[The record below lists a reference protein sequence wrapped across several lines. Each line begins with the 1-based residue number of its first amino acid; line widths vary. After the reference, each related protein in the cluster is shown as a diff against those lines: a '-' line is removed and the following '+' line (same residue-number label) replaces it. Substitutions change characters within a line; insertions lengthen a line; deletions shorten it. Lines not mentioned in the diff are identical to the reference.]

1 MEPELRLDLR
11 LQLSP
16 QLIELLKLL
25 QLPRLELEQ
34 LIRLELQQNPLLE
47 EVEEEVEEDES
58 EEETEN
64 EEESE
69 LGDEFEWAEFLQ
81 DGLDSGYKPDRRK
94 AEDFTQQIPEVPA
107 SLRDHLITQIHLKAT
122 SNEQILLGEYIV
134 DSLDDD
140 GYLRSAS
147 VEEIAAALNVE
158 VEKVE
163 EALVLVQSL
172 DPPGVGAREL
182 KECLLIQLRN
192 SGKDDGLEVKI
203 VERHLNDL
211 KNKRYQ
217 AIARSLRVGEKVLQK
232 AIGIISSLQPRPG
245 SGAWG
250 SQVRYVT
257 PDVLIERA
265 EDEFRV
271 FLNET
276 NIPHLRISRSY
287 KEVLAGRKSRS
298 KGEREFVRK
307 RLASARFLIN
317 GLDER
322 RRTIMKVMSFIADT
336 QKDFLERGVT
346 NLRPMTLRTVAD
358 ALGIHEST
366 VSRVIRG
373 KYVQTPQG
381 VFDLKFF
388 FSGAVKSYRSEDV
401 SARSVRA
408 RIAELVKNEDKKK
421 PLSDKKISEI
431 LSSEGFEVAR
441 RTVGK
446 YRDELRIL
454 PSKMRREP

>member
-47 EVEEEVEEDES
+47 EVEEDLEEDQP
-58 EEETEN
+58 EEETAED
-64 EEESE
+64 SE
-69 LGDEFEWAEFLQ
+69 PEDEFEWAEFLQ
-81 DGLDSGYKPDRRK
+81 DGLDSAYKPDRRRT
-94 AEDFTQQIPEVPA
+94 EDFTQQIPEVPA
-107 SLRDHLITQIHLKAT
+107 SLRDHLITQVHLKAE
-122 SNEQILLGEYIV
+122 SNEQMLIGEYIV

-140 GYLRSAS
+140 GYLRSVN
-147 VEEIAAALNVE
+147 VEEIATALNVQ

-163 EALVLVQSL
+163 DALALLQSL

-192 SGKDDGLEVKI
+192 SGKDGGLEVKI
-203 VERHLNDL
+203 VEGHLNDL

-217 AIARSLRVGEKVLQK
+217 AIARSLRVNEKVLQK
-232 AIGIISSLQPRPG
+232 AIGVISALQPRPG

-250 SQVRYVT
+250 SAVRYVT
-257 PDVLIERA
+257 PDVMIERT

-287 KEVLAGRKSRS
+287 KEVLSGRRGRS
-298 KGEREFVRK
+298 KKEREFVRK

-322 RRTIMKVMSFIADT
+322 RRTIMKVMSFICET
-336 QKDFLERGVT
+336 QNDFLERGVT
-346 NLRPMTLRTVAD
+346 SLKPMTLRTVAD

-373 KYVQTPQG
+373 KYIQTPQG
-381 VFDLKFF
+381 VFNLKFF
-388 FSGAVKSYRSEDV
+388 FSGAVKSYRTEEV
-401 SARSVRA
+401 SSRSVRA
-408 RIAELVKNEDKKK
+408 RIGELIKNEDKKK
-421 PLSDKKISEI
+421 PLSDKRISEV
-431 LSSEGFEVAR
+431 LESEGFEVAR

>member
-47 EVEEEVEEDES
+47 EVEEDVEEEQPEEEDES
-58 EEETEN
+58 TEEPE
-64 EEESE
+64 
-69 LGDEFEWAEFLQ
+69 DEFEWAEFLQ
-81 DGLDSGYKPDRRK
+81 DDLDSGYKPDRRK
-94 AEDFTQQIPEVPA
+94 TEDFTQQIPEVPA
-107 SLRDHLITQIHLKAT
+107 SLRDHLITQIHLKAK
-122 SNEQILLGEYIV
+122 SNEQMLICEYIA

-140 GYLRSAS
+140 GYLRSVS
-147 VEEIAAALNVE
+147 VEEIASALNVE
-158 VEKVE
+158 IEKVE
-163 EALVLVQSL
+163 DALALVQSL

-192 SGKDDGLEVKI
+192 NGKGDGLEVKI
-203 VERHLNDL
+203 VEGHLNDL

-217 AIARSLRVGEKVLQK
+217 AIARSLKVNEKALQR
-232 AIGIISSLQPRPG
+232 AIGVISSLQPRPG

-250 SQVRYVT
+250 SEVRYVT

-287 KEVLAGRKSRS
+287 KEVLSGRRGRS
-298 KGEREFVRK
+298 KKEREFVRK

-322 RRTIMKVMSFIADT
+322 RRTIMKVMNFIAEN

-346 NLRPMTLRTVAD
+346 DLRPMTLRTVAD

-373 KYVQTPQG
+373 KYVQTPHG
-381 VFDLKFF
+381 VFNLKFF
-388 FSGAVKSYRSEDV
+388 FSGAVKSYRSDEV

-408 RIAELVKNEDKKK
+408 RIAELIKNEDKKK
-421 PLSDKKISEI
+421 PLSDKRVSEI
-431 LSSEGFEVAR
+431 LGSEGFEVAR

-446 YRDELRIL
+446 YREELKIL

>member
-1 MEPELRLDLR
+1 MEPELRLTLR

-34 LIRLELQQNPLLE
+34 LIRTELEQNPLLE
-47 EVEEEVEEDES
+47 EIESDEDE
-58 EEETEN
+58 TESS

-69 LGDEFEWAEFLQ
+69 PADEFEWAEYLQ
-81 DGLDSGYKPDRRK
+81 DDLDPSYKPDRRRT
-94 AEDFTQQIPEVPA
+94 EDFTQQIPAVPA
-107 SLRDHLITQIHLKAT
+107 SLRDYLMTQVHLRGN
-122 SNEQILLGEYIV
+122 SDEQILIGEYIV

-140 GYLRSAS
+140 GYLRSVT
-147 VEEIAAALNVE
+147 VEEIA
-158 VEKVE
+158 
-163 EALVLVQSL
+163 EALDVELESVESALALVQSL
-172 DPPGVGAREL
+172 DPPGVGARNL
-182 KECLLIQLRN
+182 KECLLIQLRGR
-192 SGKDDGLEVKI
+192 GKKDGIEVKI
-203 VERHLNDL
+203 VNEHLNDL

-217 AIARSLRVGEKVLQK
+217 AITRSLKITEKTLQK
-232 AIGIISSLQPRPG
+232 AVDVISSLQPRPG

-250 SQVRYVT
+250 SEVRYVT

-265 EDEFRV
+265 EDEYRV

-276 NIPHLRISRSY
+276 NIPHLRVSKSY
-287 KEVLAGRKSRS
+287 KDVLANLRGRS
-298 KGEREFVRK
+298 KKEKEFVRK

-322 RRTIMKVMSFIADT
+322 RRTIMKVMSFIAEN
-336 QKDFLERGVT
+336 QRNFLEKGVSQ
-346 NLRPMTLRTVAD
+346 LKPMTLRVVAD

-381 VFDLKFF
+381 VFNLKFF
-388 FSGAVKSYRSEDV
+388 FSAAIRSDHSEDV
-401 SARSVRA
+401 SARSIRA
-408 RIAELVKNEDKKK
+408 RIAELIRNEDKKK
-421 PLSDKKISEI
+421 TLSDKKIAEI
-431 LSSEGFEVAR
+431 LSREGFEVAR

-446 YRDELRIL
+446 YREEMRIL

>member
-1 MEPELRLDLR
+1 LEPELRLTLR

-25 QLPRLELEQ
+25 QLPRLELQQ
-34 LIRLELQQNPLLE
+34 LIRTELEQNPLLE
-47 EVEEEVEEDES
+47 EAEPDEEEEDS
-58 EEETEN
+58 

-69 LGDEFEWAEFLQ
+69 PIDEFEWAEYLQ
-81 DGLDSGYKPDRRK
+81 DDLDTGYRPDRRRT
-94 AEDFTQQIPEVPA
+94 EDFTQQIPAVPT
-107 SLRDHLITQIHLKAT
+107 SLRDYLMTQIHLRAK
-122 SNEQILLGEYIV
+122 SDEQILIGEYIV

-140 GYLRSAS
+140 GYLRSVT
-147 VEEIAAALNVE
+147 VEEIAEALDVDI
-158 VEKVE
+158 EKVE
-163 EALVLVQSL
+163 SALELVQSL
-172 DPPGVGAREL
+172 DPPGVGARNL
-182 KECLLIQLRN
+182 KECLLIQLRGR
-192 SGKDDGLEVKI
+192 GKNDGVEVKI
-203 VERHLNDL
+203 INEHLNDL

-217 AIARSLRVGEKVLQK
+217 AITRSLKITEKTLQK
-232 AIGIISSLQPRPG
+232 AVDVISSLQPRPG

-250 SQVRYVT
+250 SEVRYVT

-265 EDEFRV
+265 EDEYRV

-276 NIPHLRISRSY
+276 NIPHLRVSKSY
-287 KEVLAGRKSRS
+287 KDVLANLKNRS
-298 KGEREFVRK
+298 KKEKEFVRK

-322 RRTIMKVMSFIADT
+322 RRTIMKVMNFIAES
-336 QKDFLERGVT
+336 QKDFLEKGVSQ
-346 NLRPMTLRTVAD
+346 LKPMTLRVIAD

-381 VFDLKFF
+381 VFNLKFF
-388 FSGAVKSYRSEDV
+388 FSAAIKSDYSDDV
-401 SARSVRA
+401 SARSIRA
-408 RIAELVKNEDKKK
+408 RIGELIRNEDKKRT
-421 PLSDKKISEI
+421 LSDKKIAEI
-431 LSSEGFEVAR
+431 LKREGFEVAR

-446 YRDELRIL
+446 YREEMKIL

>member
-1 MEPELRLDLR
+1 LEPELRLSLK

-34 LIRLELQQNPLLE
+34 LVRTELEQNPLLE
-47 EVEEEVEEDES
+47 EVETD
-58 EEETEN
+58 

-69 LGDEFEWAEFLQ
+69 PEQADDSEEGDEFEWAEFLQ
-81 DGLDSGYKPDRRK
+81 DDLDSSYKPDRRRT
-94 AEDFTQQIPEVPA
+94 EDFTHQIPAVPNR
-107 SLRDHLITQIHLKAT
+107 LRDHLMTQVHLK
-122 SNEQILLGEYIV
+122 SESDEQMLIGEYIV
-134 DSLDDD
+134 DSLDED
-140 GYLRSAS
+140 GYLRSVT
-147 VEEIAAALNVE
+147 VEEIAQVLGVELERVENAL
-158 VEKVE
+158 
-163 EALVLVQSL
+163 ALIQSL
-172 DPPGVGAREL
+172 DPAGVGARDL
-182 KECLLIQLRN
+182 RECLLIQLR
-192 SGKDDGLEVKI
+192 SRGKRDGVEMKI
-203 VERHLNDL
+203 VEEHLNDL

-217 AIARSLRVGEKVLQK
+217 AITRALKISDKALQK
-232 AIGIISSLQPRPG
+232 AVSVISSLQPRPG

-250 SQVRYVT
+250 PEVRYVA

-265 EDEFRV
+265 EDEYRV

-276 NIPHLRISRSY
+276 SIPHLRISRSY
-287 KEVLAGRKSRS
+287 RDVLADLKGRS
-298 KGEREFVRK
+298 KQEKEFVRK

-322 RRTIMKVMSFIADT
+322 RRTIMKVMNFIAET
-336 QKDFLERGVT
+336 QRDFLERGVRS
-346 NLRPMTLRTVAD
+346 LRPMTLRTVAD

-381 VFDLKFF
+381 VFELKYF
-388 FSGAVKSYRSEDV
+388 FSAAVKSDHSEDV

-408 RIAELVKNEDKKK
+408 RIAELVRNEDKKK
-421 PLSDKKISEI
+421 TLSDKKIAEI
-431 LSSEGFEVAR
+431 LKNEGYDVAR

-446 YRDELRIL
+446 YREELRIL